1 MTPAIAE
8 MVKRVG
14 FDPALY
20 TWMDL
25 SVLPDDFNATKL
37 LAEDGVL
44 NQKIYLDML
53 HFPFP
58 NLVLVSNKVEETVI
72 TISTRNT
79 GEKVVEIWGKEA
91 VPVGAWTPEDGFKMH
106 PAWVEFAK
114 DNPHLFD
121 TPEVIGEIITSR
133 ISVLEAL
140 MLYAAK
146 KGSVVQGHKCLS
158 TRASNMKRM
167 KKGKKLLYEWST
179 VEIKPAI
186 HVNRTTETGRT
197 HETPRLHEVRGHWA
211 VRKKSGKR
219 YWVKSH
225 KRGDPTKGAVFHDY
239 TTGEVK

>member
-14 FDPALY
+14 FDPASY

-25 SVLPDDFNATKL
+25 SVLPEDFNATKL

-44 NQKIYLDML
+44 DKKMYLDKL

-58 NLVLVSNKVEETVI
+58 NTALVSNKEEATVI

-79 GEKVVEIWGKEA
+79 GEIVVETWGQET
-91 VPVGAWTPEDGFKMH
+91 VPVGVWTPENGFKMH
-106 PAWVEFAK
+106 PTWEESAK
-114 DNPHLFD
+114 KNPHLFD
-121 TPEVIGEIITSR
+121 TPEVFGEIIASR

-146 KGSVVQGHKCLS
+146 KGSVVHGHKCLS
-158 TRASNMKRM
+158 TRASNIKRM

-186 HVNRTTETGRT
+186 HVDKSTETGRT

-239 TTGEVK
+239 TTGEAQ